1 MEQVVIDANVVI
13 KLFIKEEYSDNALRL
28 KDSYL
33 AGNLDI
39 TVNSLM
45 KYEFINVLKYKGFFT
60 DEIKFALKAIDGYGF
75 QVEKL
80 STQIADL
87 TSDLAVGYNIT
98 SYDASY
104 VALASL
110 LGCKLY
116 TADGKLIKKI
126 SNLKFVRHIKEFN
139 ASLI

>member
-1 MEQVVIDANVVI
+1 MEQVVIDTNVVV
-13 KLFIKEEYSDNALRL
+13 KLFIKEENSDSALKL

-33 AGNLDI
+33 AGKIDI

-45 KYEFINVLKYKGFFT
+45 KYEFINVLKYKRFST
-60 DEIKFALKAIDGYGF
+60 EKIILALKAIDDYGF
-75 QVEKL
+75 QVEEL
-80 STQIADL
+80 SSEVAAL
-87 TSDLAVGYNIT
+87 TSDLAVKYNIS

-116 TADGKLIKKI
+116 TADGKLIKKLG
-126 SNLKFVRHIKEFN
+126 NLKFVRHIKEF
-139 ASLI
+139 I

>member
-1 MEQVVIDANVVI
+1 MEQVVIDTNVVV
-13 KLFIKEEYSDNALRL
+13 KLFIKEEHSDSALKL

-33 AGNLDI
+33 AGKLDI

-45 KYEFINVLKYKGFFT
+45 KYEFINVLKYKRFSSV
-60 DEIKFALKAIDGYGF
+60 DIVLALKAIDDYGF
-75 QVEKL
+75 QVEEL
-80 STQIADL
+80 SSEAASL
-87 TSDLAVGYNIT
+87 TSELAVKCDIS

-116 TADGKLIKKI
+116 TADGKLIKKVT
-126 SNLKFVRHIKEFN
+126 NLKFVKHIKGF
-139 ASLI
+139 A